1 MPAETAMGR
10 AVDSV
15 AEYLSADHDRLDG
28 LLAAVCRHVE
38 TRQFEEAHATLAEFA
53 SGLSRHI
60 RIEEEILFP
69 IFEMR
74 TCRGGGP
81 TLVMRSEHREILA
94 AVSGMRDGLERLD
107 VDTFGEGLA
116 LLRQLLP
123 AHNAKEELVLYPAI
137 ESVFSDAERT
147 LFVERLQR
155 ELT

>member
-1 MPAETAMGR
+1 MPAVTAMAR
-10 AVDSV
+10 AHDSV
-15 AEYLSADHDRLDG
+15 AGYLSADHDRLDG
-28 LLAAVCRHVE
+28 LLAAVCKQVE
-38 TRQFEEAHATLAEFA
+38 TRQLEEACATLAEFA

-69 IFEMR
+69 ILEMR
-74 TCRGGGP
+74 TSRQAGP

-94 AVSGMRDGLERLD
+94 AVRGMSDGLAQLD

-123 AHNAKEELVLYPAI
+123 AHNAKEELILYSEI
-137 ESVFSDAERT
+137 ERVFSDAERP
-147 LFVERLQR
+147 LFVERLRR